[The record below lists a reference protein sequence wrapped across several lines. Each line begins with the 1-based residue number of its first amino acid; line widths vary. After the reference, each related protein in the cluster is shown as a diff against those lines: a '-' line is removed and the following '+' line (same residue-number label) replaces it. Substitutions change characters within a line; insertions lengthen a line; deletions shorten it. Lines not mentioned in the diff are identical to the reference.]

1 MQHLSQTGCNGFLG
15 RGLYWQMD
23 EDEESSRT
31 PGLASAW
38 EMRMTPEQDDVG
50 PLLRHLRRRQQL
62 TLLQLAERIGCSES
76 LLSKIERGHVRP
88 TLRMLHLIAHELDIE
103 VSAVMG
109 GQSGSAV
116 AIYEAGARPR
126 FRLSGQVDG
135 APPVVLERAIPWREE
150 CVLDANLHVIP
161 PGCGSEGAY
170 SHQGEEVGLVISGT
184 VELSVDGRLYRLEP
198 GTSFYFDSRLPHSY
212 INLGTDEAKIFWVN
226 GLRQRA
232 DTPSFENRI
241 VNQG

>member
-1 MQHLSQTGCNGFLG
+1 M
-15 RGLYWQMD
+15 
-23 EDEESSRT
+23 
-31 PGLASAW
+31 PGLASPRKRLMSA
-38 EMRMTPEQDDVG
+38 EQDDVG
-50 PLLRHLRRRQQL
+50 PLLRRLRRRQNL

-76 LLSKIERGHVRP
+76 LLSKIERGHLRP
-88 TLRMLHLIAHELDIE
+88 TLRMLHLIAHELDVE

-109 GQSGSAV
+109 GQPQSAV
-116 AIYEAGARPR
+116 TIYEAGARPR

-170 SHQGEEVGLVISGT
+170 SHQGEEVGFVIVGT
-184 VELSVDGRLYRLEP
+184 VELSVDGRLYRLSP

-212 INLGTDEAKIFWVN
+212 VNLGANEAKIFWVN

-232 DTPSFENRI
+232 GTPST
-241 VNQG
+241 